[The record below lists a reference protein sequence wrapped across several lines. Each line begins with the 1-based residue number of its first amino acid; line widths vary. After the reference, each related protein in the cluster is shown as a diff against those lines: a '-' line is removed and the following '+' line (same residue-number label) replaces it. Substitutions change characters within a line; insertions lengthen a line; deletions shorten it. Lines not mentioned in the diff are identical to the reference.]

1 MNPRGTKS
9 NSRKLDK
16 AQLKMLS
23 QTYDAVSK
31 LDLLSLAQLDKDE
44 VRIRIDESIAKVLG
58 LPSLAPMRELL
69 DRELGISAQDINPAE
84 AVASDVPEVSLQT
97 ELLDE

>member
-58 LPSLAPMRELL
+58 LPSLSF
-69 DRELGISAQDINPAE
+69 G
-84 AVASDVPEVSLQT
+84 LQY
-97 ELLDE
+97 